1 MSWKRYFVREEQRRE
16 SLREETVGRESTLIE
31 PRQLLLEH
39 RTRLNALRL
48 ESGYDAVNYD
58 RLIGAALLQV
68 SEWAHVLPATRAENH
83 CEPGGLLRL
92 AIETA
97 CFAFRRTDGK
107 FLAGPHSTDVRNRER
122 DRVWRY
128 AALLGGLLRPL
139 GRCATYVRVG
149 SSDGRLVWNALQEP
163 LWQWLRRADV
173 NRMDV
178 QWRDGVDGRPT
189 SAAATWI
196 ASRLIPAP
204 GLSCLQTADDSLPE
218 ALIRIIS
225 GERSGRLCE
234 IVEEAYQAAIDQDLG
249 RRGSGGAA
257 TQAGIRIEHRLLEA
271 LRALCR
277 EKWTLNTPGG
287 RLWYTESGVYLVW
300 KAAANDV
307 IVRMRGEG
315 ISDTPR
321 DADTLAEVLLAHGVF
336 APNPHHN
343 AGLKHYYKLVPQL
356 RGVPKHGLEVVR
368 IADTQL
374 LGLQLESVD
383 QIPAEL
389 VGAPVSRA
397 TPVQDRKSVP
407 TPLELPL
414 APSSDEITPA
424 PDPQPLHGM
433 VPPLPPPQNSVAA
446 GETQAAAN
454 LERLRRFG
462 APGLVLKKLA
472 QQLLAEPGSL
482 PVVPVSEGVALGFPE
497 AIGAFCSQP
506 QEFLTACE
514 TQGLLVP
521 ETAGGRK
528 FLRKRAADQA
538 HLPAQY
544 VVLVPRAAKYL
555 PVPGG
560 AA

>member
-1 MSWKRYFVREEQRRE
+1 MSWKRYFVREEHRRE
-16 SLREETVGRESTLIE
+16 SEREESVGRASTLTE

-48 ESGYDAVNYD
+48 ESGYDAVSYD

-68 SEWAHVLPATRAENH
+68 SEWAHFLPATRAENH
-83 CEPGGLLRL
+83 CESGGLLRL
-92 AIETA
+92 AVETA

-128 AALLGGLLRPL
+128 AALLGGLLRAL
-139 GRCATYVRVG
+139 GRCATHVKVC
-149 SSDGRLVWNALQEP
+149 SSDGQLTWNALQEP
-163 LWQWLRRADV
+163 LWQWLHRADV
-173 NRMDV
+173 KGVDL
-178 QWRDGVDGRPT
+178 QWREGIDGRPT

-196 ASRLIPAP
+196 ASRLIPAT
-204 GLSCLQTADDSLPE
+204 GLSYLQTADESLPE

-234 IVEEAYQAAIDQDLG
+234 IVEEAYQAAIDQDLS
-249 RRGSGGAA
+249 RRGSGSAA
-257 TQAGIRIEHRLLEA
+257 MQAGVQIEHRLLEA

-307 IVRMRGEG
+307 ILRLRAEG
-315 ISDTPR
+315 INGMPR
-321 DADTLAEVLLAHGVF
+321 DADTLAELLLAHGVF
-336 APNPHHN
+336 APNPHLN
-343 AGLKHYYKLVPQL
+343 VGLKHYYKLIPQM
-356 RGVPKHGLEVVR
+356 RGVPKQGLEVVKV
-368 IADTQL
+368 ADTQL
-374 LGLQLESVD
+374 LGLHLEGVE
-383 QIPAEL
+383 QIAAEL
-389 VGAPVSRA
+389 VGVTAARA
-397 TPVQDRKSVP
+397 ASIQDKES
-407 TPLELPL
+407 TLTSLELPL
-414 APSSDEITPA
+414 APSSTEAVTA
-424 PDPQPLHGM
+424 PDPQQLQTM
-433 VPPLPPPQNSVAA
+433 PPLPPPKSAPAEREQQ
-446 GETQAAAN
+446 EPAN

-462 APGLVLKKLA
+462 APGLVLQKLA
-472 QQLLAEPGSL
+472 QHLLAEPGSL
-482 PVVPVSEGVALGFPE
+482 PVVPLADGVALGFPE
-497 AIGAFCSQP
+497 AIGAFCSRP
-506 QEFLTACE
+506 QEFLAACE

-528 FLRKRAADQA
+528 FLRKRTADQA

-555 PVPGG
+555 PVSGDPG
-560 AA
+560 